1 MRTKLQADAFV
12 AGPPTGLAL
21 RQPASGL
28 AMNRIRMRTQ
38 RRTNVPVRMQEE
50 GLKEGEKAG
59 EGAKPAEDP
68 YAVKQSIPSW
78 AKEENQW
85 EIDAAKGEDAGDA
98 QKKLVAVLTGVVAM
112 ALSVAYLAMVTFL
125 ESRGPLKPPP
135 CEATGTCEDAA
146 DALETAALT
155 LKHVFLMALHL

>member
-28 AMNRIRMRTQ
+28 AMSRIRMRTQ
-38 RRTNVPVRMQEE
+38 RRTNLPARMQEE

-59 EGAKPAEDP
+59 EAKPAEDP

-98 QKKLVAVLTGVVAM
+98 QKKAVAVLTGVVAM

-146 DALETAALT
+146 DALETAALS
-155 LKHVFLMALHL
+155 LKHVLLMALHL

>member
-21 RQPASGL
+21 RQPVSGL

-38 RRTNVPVRMQEE
+38 RRTNLPARMQEE

-59 EGAKPAEDP
+59 EAKPAEDP

-85 EIDAAKGEDAGDA
+85 EIDAAKGEDAGD
-98 QKKLVAVLTGVVAM
+98 K
-112 ALSVAYLAMVTFL
+112 
-125 ESRGPLKPPP
+125 
-135 CEATGTCEDAA
+135 
-146 DALETAALT
+146 
-155 LKHVFLMALHL
+155 